1 MSERT
6 SSRQGERE
14 QVLRVISCV
23 GCLSVGLS
31 VYRSLPILLVHLPP
45 SERRSGGW
53 TSGMG
58 NERHVCLLGREVS
71 RSTFLGLACRS
82 HSSCFTPFLTP
93 VPLRVTTEGSSEE
106 WVGSDEWSEERTDVR
121 SGTSG

>member
-1 MSERT
+1 MEEMW
-6 SSRQGERE
+6 G
-14 QVLRVISCV
+14 
-23 GCLSVGLS
+23 
-31 VYRSLPILLVHLPP
+31 RSFPILLVHLPP

-93 VPLRVTTEGSSEE
+93 VPLRVTTEGSREE
-106 WVGSDEWSEERTDVR
+106 WVGSEGNMTRK
-121 SGTSG
+121 SGETRHGQNTQPRPVP

>member
-1 MSERT
+1 MFAARHVP
-6 SSRQGERE
+6 SR
-14 QVLRVISCV
+14 SF
-23 GCLSVGLS
+23 
-31 VYRSLPILLVHLPP
+31 PILLVHLPP

-93 VPLRVTTEGSSEE
+93 VPLRVTTEGSREE
-106 WVGSDEWSEERTDVR
+106 WVGSEGNMTRK
-121 SGTSG
+121 SGE